1 MYTRKNDFF
10 DTPEGKEIEAILR
23 NIAESDDFS
32 TSSSY
37 NPNGELYMN
46 NSMTF
51 VEKHMA
57 YIRSHPKVNPN
68 QYVSN
73 LKISSRKK

>member
-1 MYTRKNDFF
+1 MYTKKQDFF
-10 DTPEGKEIEAILR
+10 DTPEGKEIEATLKYISSS
-23 NIAESDDFS
+23 EDYV

-51 VEKHMA
+51 LEKHMA
-57 YIRSHPKVNPN
+57 YIRNHPKVNPE

-73 LKISSRKK
+73 LKISSRRK

>member
-1 MYTRKNDFF
+1 MYSKKQDFF
-10 DTPEGKEIEAILR
+10 DTPEGKEIEEILKH
-23 NIAESDDFS
+23 IASSDDFS

-37 NPNGELYMN
+37 SPNSDLYMN

-57 YIRSHPKVNPN
+57 YIRSHPKVNPG